1 MISIVQFLSLILSRI
16 YNRIQFKVYKGIIM
30 KKYLVIFTFILFV
43 VTLNAQ
49 FEQPR
54 VSPQAS
60 VSQTFGYTMV
70 TINYSRPSVHNRKIW
85 GALVPYNKVWR
96 AGANE
101 ATTIQFTTD
110 VIIGGYKVAAGIYS
124 LFMIPAE
131 DKWTIILNT
140 ESKIWGLSHNPENDY
155 LRFTVQPAQSRYCEQ
170 LQYCFAEVTDA
181 SCLVSMNWE
190 NLQVSFVV
198 TSDLASQAYLKMKDA
213 INKSPQ
219 DPSVYNACVKFAA
232 EKEVFLNE
240 ALDWADKA
248 ILYGGGYVSY
258 FFKAKILFAQKKY
271 VDALRTIEKC
281 REVGRTDKNWDSFFS
296 QVDFLEKQIKSSM

>member
-1 MISIVQFLSLILSRI
+1 MKKSLAIFSFSLIA
-16 YNRIQFKVYKGIIM
+16 
-30 KKYLVIFTFILFV
+30 

-49 FEQPR
+49 FEPPR

-60 VSQTFGYTMV
+60 VSQTFGYTTV

-110 VIIGGYKVAAGIYS
+110 VTIAGNKVAAGIYS

-131 DKWTIILNT
+131 EKWTIILNA
-140 ESKIWGLSHNPENDY
+140 ESKIWGLSHKPENDY

-170 LQYCFAEVTDA
+170 LQYCFTEVTDA
-181 SCLVSMNWE
+181 SCMVSMNWE

-198 TSDLASQAYLKMKDA
+198 TSDLASQAYLKMKEA

-232 EKEVFLNE
+232 EKEVFLDE
-240 ALDWADKA
+240 AIEWADKA

-258 FFKAKILFAQKKY
+258 FFKSKILFAQKKY
-271 VDALRTIEKC
+271 VEALRTIEKC
-281 REVGRTDKNWDSFFS
+281 REAGRTDKNWDSFFS

>member
-1 MISIVQFLSLILSRI
+1 
-16 YNRIQFKVYKGIIM
+16 M
-30 KKYLVIFTFILFV
+30 KKFLAIFSFFLFV

-54 VSPQAS
+54 VSPQAT
-60 VSQTFGYTMV
+60 VSQTFGYTIV

-85 GALVPYNKVWR
+85 GALVPYDKVWR

-110 VIIGGYKVAAGIYS
+110 VTIGGNKVAAGIYS
-124 LFMIPAE
+124 LFMIPSE
-131 DKWTIILNT
+131 EKWTIILNT
-140 ESKIWGLSHNPENDY
+140 ESKIWGLSHKPENDY
-155 LRFTVQPAQSRYCEQ
+155 LRFTIQPAQSRYCEQ
-170 LQYCFAEVTDA
+170 LQYCFTEVTDA

>member
-1 MISIVQFLSLILSRI
+1 
-16 YNRIQFKVYKGIIM
+16 M
-30 KKYLVIFTFILFV
+30 KKLLVIFLFFLFF
-43 VTLNAQ
+43 VTLSAQ
-49 FEQPR
+49 FEPPR

-60 VSQTFGYTMV
+60 VQQTFGYTTI

-85 GALVPYNKVWR
+85 GALVPYDKVWR

-110 VIIGGYKVAAGIYS
+110 VMIAGNKVAAGIYS

-140 ESKIWGLSHNPENDY
+140 ESKIWGLSHKPENDY
-155 LRFTVQPAQSRYCEQ
+155 LRFTVLPAQSRYCEQ
-170 LQYCFAEVTDA
+170 LQYCFTEVTDA

-198 TSDLASQAYLKMKDA
+198 TSDLASQAYIRMKEA
-213 INKSPQ
+213 INKNPQ
-219 DPSVYNACVKFAA
+219 DPTVYNSCVKFAA

-258 FFKAKILFAQKKY
+258 FFKAKILFAQKQY
-271 VDALRTIEKC
+271 VEALRTIEKC

>member
-1 MISIVQFLSLILSRI
+1 MKKSLI
-16 YNRIQFKVYKGIIM
+16 V
-30 KKYLVIFTFILFV
+30 FTFFLFV

-49 FEQPR
+49 FEPPR

-60 VSQTFGYTMV
+60 VSQTFGYTTI

-85 GALVPYNKVWR
+85 GALVPYDKVWR

-110 VIIGGYKVAAGIYS
+110 VIIAGNKVAAGIYS
-124 LFMIPAE
+124 LFMIPTE
-131 DKWTIILNT
+131 EEWTIILNT
-140 ESKIWGLSHNPENDY
+140 ESRIWGLSHKPENDY
-155 LRFTVQPAQSRYCEQ
+155 LRFTVQPAQSHYCEQ
-170 LQYCFAEVTDA
+170 LQYCFTEVTDA
-181 SCLVSMNWE
+181 SCRVSMNWE

-198 TSDLASQAYLKMKDA
+198 TSDLASQAYLKMKEA

-240 ALDWADKA
+240 ALEWADKA
-248 ILYGGGYVSY
+248 ILYGGGYISY
-258 FFKAKILFAQKKY
+258 FFKAKILFAQKKF

-281 REVGRTDKNWDSFFS
+281 REIGRNDKNWDSFFS

>member
-1 MISIVQFLSLILSRI
+1 
-16 YNRIQFKVYKGIIM
+16 M
-30 KKYLVIFTFILFV
+30 KKYLVIFTFFLFV
-43 VTLNAQ
+43 ITLNAQ
-49 FEQPR
+49 FEPPR

-60 VSQTFGYTMV
+60 VSQTFGYTTI

-110 VIIGGYKVAAGIYS
+110 VTIAGNKVSAGIYS
-124 LFMIPAE
+124 LFMIPTE
-131 DKWTIILNT
+131 NNWTIILNT
-140 ESKIWGLSHNPENDY
+140 ESKIWGLSHKPENDY
-155 LRFTVQPAQSRYCEQ
+155 LRFEVQPAQSHYCEQ
-170 LQYCFAEVTDA
+170 LQYCFTEVTDA
-181 SCLVSMNWE
+181 SCRVSMNWE

-198 TSDLASQAYLKMKDA
+198 TSDLASQAYLKMKEA

-232 EKEVFLNE
+232 EKEVFLDE

-281 REVGRTDKNWDSFFS
+281 REVGRSDKNWDSFFS

>member
-1 MISIVQFLSLILSRI
+1 
-16 YNRIQFKVYKGIIM
+16 M
-30 KKYLVIFTFILFV
+30 KKALVIFAFFLFV
-43 VTLNAQ
+43 VALKAQ
-49 FEQPR
+49 FEPPR

-60 VSQTFGYTMV
+60 VSQTFGYTNI

-110 VIIGGYKVAAGIYS
+110 VTIAGNKVAAGIYS
-124 LFMIPAE
+124 LFMIPSE
-131 DKWTIILNT
+131 EKWIIILNT
-140 ESKIWGLSHNPENDY
+140 ESKIWGLSHKPENDY
-155 LRFTVQPAQSRYCEQ
+155 LRFTVQPSQSYYCEQ
-170 LQYCFAEVTDA
+170 LQYCFTEVTDA
-181 SCLVSMNWE
+181 SCMVSMKWE

-198 TSDLASQAYLKMKDA
+198 TSDLASLAYIKMKDA
-213 INKSPQ
+213 INKNPQ

-232 EKEVFLNE
+232 EKELFLNE
-240 ALDWADKA
+240 AIDWADKA
-248 ILYGGGYVSY
+248 ILFGGGYISY

-271 VDALRTIEKC
+271 IDALRTIEKC
-281 REVGRTDKNWDSFFS
+281 REAGRSDKNWDSFFS

>member
-1 MISIVQFLSLILSRI
+1 
-16 YNRIQFKVYKGIIM
+16 IIP
-30 KKYLVIFTFILFV
+30 T
-43 VTLNAQ
+43 
-49 FEQPR
+49 E
-54 VSPQAS
+54 
-60 VSQTFGYTMV
+60 
-70 TINYSRPSVHNRKIW
+70 
-85 GALVPYNKVWR
+85 
-96 AGANE
+96 E
-101 ATTIQFTTD
+101 
-110 VIIGGYKVAAGIYS
+110 
-124 LFMIPAE
+124 
-131 DKWTIILNT
+131 KWTIILNT
-140 ESKIWGLSHNPENDY
+140 ESKIWGLSHKPENDY

-170 LQYCFAEVTDA
+170 LQYCFTEVTDA

-198 TSDLASQAYLKMKDA
+198 TSDLASQAYLKMKEA

-232 EKEVFLNE
+232 EKEVFLDE
-240 ALDWADKA
+240 ALEWADKA

-258 FFKAKILFAQKKY
+258 FFKAKILFAKKKY

>member
-1 MISIVQFLSLILSRI
+1 MKKSLI
-16 YNRIQFKVYKGIIM
+16 V
-30 KKYLVIFTFILFV
+30 FTFFLFV

-49 FEQPR
+49 FEPPR

-60 VSQTFGYTMV
+60 VSQTFGYTTV

-85 GALVPYNKVWR
+85 GALVPYDKVWR

-110 VIIGGYKVAAGIYS
+110 VTIAGNKVAAGIYS
-124 LFMIPAE
+124 LFMIPTE
-131 DKWTIILNT
+131 EEWTIILNT
-140 ESKIWGLSHNPENDY
+140 ESRIWGLSHKPENDY
-155 LRFTVQPAQSRYCEQ
+155 LRFTVQPAQSHYCEQ
-170 LQYCFAEVTDA
+170 LQYCFTEVTDA
-181 SCLVSMNWE
+181 SCRVSMNWE

-198 TSDLASQAYLKMKDA
+198 TSDLASQAYLKMKEA

-240 ALDWADKA
+240 ALEWADKA

-281 REVGRTDKNWDSFFS
+281 REVGRNDKNWDSFFS